1 MRGTSRLVFVTSC
14 TLFLTVWHATSA
26 QGERR
31 TVEGILN
38 PGVDVTTS
46 LQPDMMLARIYPI
59 HLSLPAASAKE
70 DPGLANYAAEV
81 AERVAVLRE
90 ETTKDSIDL
99 LNKVDWYYDDRIS
112 EESTHGLEVPLDKE
126 YGFFD
131 YERIRANRRFRKVL
145 EELSVMPAQEAGVL
159 VAQGLDAALE
169 AYRTRYADA
178 WASVTEAVESLPVG
192 KQRDTLGPAMRINDG
207 AAGKPPTLIGTQLQV
222 LALTL
227 IAANLELNEARP
239 QVGNVVREALRQREE
254 AYARYRSDEKL
265 KLDALVTLIRAGIYN
280 RPILASA
287 VVALTPGY
295 DGVRD
300 DYAVTWR
307 EGKPSSPEGKTAA
320 KAMRVWWE
328 EGRQPHEVA
337 WETDELVPHDTVLM
351 GLNPLRMPVDW
362 SRGVG
367 SRLRM
372 LPPLDDQ
379 TFDSILRH
387 AQWPTE

>member
-1 MRGTSRLVFVTSC
+1 MRRTSRVVPVASC
-14 TLFLTVWHATSA
+14 ALFLTVWHAISA
-26 QGERR
+26 QGEKS
-31 TVEGILN
+31 TVEGMVN
-38 PGVDVTTS
+38 AGKNATTF
-46 LQPDMMLARIYPI
+46 LQAEMMPARINPI
-59 HLSLPAASAKE
+59 HFSFLVTSAAE
-70 DPGLANYAAEV
+70 DPGLANYTAEV
-81 AERVAVLRE
+81 AERVALLRE
-90 ETTKDSIDL
+90 ESIRDSIEL
-99 LNKVDWYYDDRIS
+99 LDRVDWYYNDRIS
-112 EESTHGLEVPLDKE
+112 EESTHGLELPLDKE

-131 YERIRANRRFRKVL
+131 YERIRSNRRFRKVL
-145 EELSVMPAQEAGVL
+145 EELSAMPPQEAGVL
-159 VAQGLDAALE
+159 VAQGLGAALE

-178 WASVTEAVESLPVG
+178 WASVTEAVESLPEG
-192 KQRDTLGPAMRINDG
+192 KQRDTLGPAMRVNDG

-227 IAANLELNEARP
+227 VAANLELTAARP
-239 QVGNVVREALRQREE
+239 QVENVVREALRQREE
-254 AYARYRSDEKL
+254 AYSVFRTDHKL

-295 DGVRD
+295 EGVRD

-307 EGKPSSPEGKTAA
+307 EGKPSSPEGKAAA

-362 SRGVG
+362 SKGVG

-379 TFDSILRH
+379 TFDSILHH